1 MAKYQPTIEIWGIVD
16 QLRAGK
22 IKLQRGQ
29 WITCGGLPRSRYMG
43 VNLQTGT
50 IDAVHG
56 GTGKEV
62 TDKFLRRCQIKR
74 DTIKRFG
81 DE

>member
-1 MAKYQPTIEIWGIVD
+1 MAKYQPTIEIWAITD
-16 QLRAGK
+16 QIRSGK

-29 WITCGGLPRSRYMG
+29 WITCGGLPRSRFVG

-74 DTIKRFG
+74 ETVARFG
-81 DE
+81 KE

>member
-1 MAKYQPTIEIWGIVD
+1 MAKYQPTIEIWNVTD
-16 QLRAGK
+16 QIRSGELV
-22 IKLQRGQ
+22 LQRGQ

-74 DTIKRFG
+74 DTVKRFG
-81 DE
+81 KE

>member
-1 MAKYQPTIEIWGIVD
+1 MAKYQPTVEIWAITEEI
-16 QLRAGK
+16 RSGK

-29 WITCGGLPRSRYMG
+29 WITCGGLPRSRYVG

-62 TDKFLRRCQIKR
+62 TRKFLDRCQIKR
-74 DTIKRFG
+74 ETVARFG
-81 DE
+81 KE